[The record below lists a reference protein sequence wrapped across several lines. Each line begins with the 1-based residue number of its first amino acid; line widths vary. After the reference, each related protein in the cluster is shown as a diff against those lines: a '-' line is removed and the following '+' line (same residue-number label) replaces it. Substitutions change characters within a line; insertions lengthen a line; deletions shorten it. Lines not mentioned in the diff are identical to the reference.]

1 MTPSTDTYD
10 AGVIHG
16 RFQMLHND
24 HVQYLLAGKARC
36 RHLIVGITN
45 PEPGMTQAED
55 VDPQRSTPLANP
67 FTYYE
72 RYRFVR
78 SALVE
83 AGVALSDFSIVPL
96 PISEPSRYHNY
107 VPLDAVFFLSIY
119 DDWGRRKKDYFES
132 IGLKTFV
139 LREVTPE
146 EKGLSATDIR
156 ASILRGE
163 PWRHLV
169 PNSVATLVEQWN
181 VAQRLRELQSR
192 RDIDER
198 SGGG

>member
-1 MTPSTDTYD
+1 MTPSNETYD

-16 RFQMLHND
+16 RFQMRHND
-24 HVQYLLAGKARC
+24 HGQYRVAGKARC

-45 PEPGMTQAED
+45 PEPSMTQAED
-55 VDPQRSTPLANP
+55 VDPERSTPFANP

-72 RYRFVR
+72 RYQLVR

-96 PISEPSRYHNY
+96 PISEPTRYHNY
-107 VPLDAVFFLSIY
+107 VPLNAVFFLSIY

-139 LREVTPE
+139 LREVRPE
-146 EKGLSATDIR
+146 EKGISATDVR

-169 PNSVATLVEQWN
+169 PNSVAALVEQWN
-181 VAQRLRELQSR
+181 VAQRLRELQGR
-192 RDIDER
+192 RP
-198 SGGG
+198 